1 NPEFTSFVGA
11 SAAPSHT
18 PAPNPQTTP
27 RACNDR
33 EGRDAGV
40 ICCLVLMNAFVNPN
54 QEAENEAVTE
64 PSSMKFDQKTNAKQQ
79 HEKRNDELQVR
90 KDRFGGSDETHFA
103 FPNGSG

>member
-1 NPEFTSFVGA
+1 
-11 SAAPSHT
+11 
-18 PAPNPQTTP
+18 
-27 RACNDR
+27 
-33 EGRDAGV
+33 
-40 ICCLVLMNAFVNPN
+40 MNAFVNPN

-103 FPNGSG
+103 FPNGSGMGCECPLMISWASRALRCAPLSS